1 MNIAQRK
8 KASTKRTG
16 GEKKFKTLGEKNV
29 ERKRTNED
37 KKRFL

>member
-16 GEKKFKTLGEKNV
+16 GEKKFKTGEGEKC
-29 ERKRTNED
+29 RKEKN
-37 KKRFL
+37 K

>member
-16 GEKKFKTLGEKNV
+16 GEKKFKTGGECRKEKN
-29 ERKRTNED
+29 K
-37 KKRFL
+37 